1 MASSEADQHPKQ
13 TGNQGPDRST
23 VKQEHTQPKDASTS
37 VQNTEPQDPYT
48 SGGEKHAQRRELDR
62 NVAGGQGQQHPD
74 KPAGIHST
82 GSFTGTAEKPEIPS
96 E

>member
-1 MASSEADQHPKQ
+1 MSPQEPRNQ
-13 TGNQGPDRST
+13 TPVKPDATRP
-23 VKQEHTQPKDASTS
+23 EDASTS
-37 VQNTEPQDPYT
+37 VQNTQPEDAYN
-48 SGGEKHAQRRELDR
+48 SGGEHKQQRRELEL
-62 NVAGGQGQQHPD
+62 NVQGQGGQGQQHPE